1 MQCAAAFEMFS
12 SVHLFISDDLYLG
25 QFCSKLYESHQ
36 KLVIDSSK
44 KIDKKIR
51 ASFEQ
56 KTYLEYI
63 CPREKKGKNERN
75 CRGDYDE
82 RDERAQGLSNVAK

>member
-1 MQCAAAFEMFS
+1 MNCIEILS
-12 SVHLFISDDLYLG
+12 WTLP
-25 QFCSKLYESHQ
+25 
-36 KLVIDSSK
+36 K

-51 ASFEQ
+51 AFLEQ
-56 KTYLEYI
+56 KILQNIFIPE
-63 CPREKKGKNERN
+63 RKKSKNERN